1 MKKFLLSSLALLAV
15 VTASAQ
21 YYPNGRPIPPR
32 HRNVYYGRTSN
43 YYRTNTYPRYGNTY
57 YGVRIGLG
65 LSTVNSD
72 ALALD
77 ANSPR
82 TGLNI
87 GVAVGTQLTPAA
99 PLFVESGLYYT
110 EKGGKSTYNNQ
121 DFTFQLNYLEL
132 PVVLKYKAY
141 AAPGMTIE
149 PFVGGYASVGV
160 GGNIKDYSD
169 RQAYSS
175 FSSNDPNSFR
185 RLDAGIKLGVG
196 ASFRMLYLEASYDI
210 GLANVGHYQFE
221 DTRTGCLNLNLG
233 FNF

>member
-1 MKKFLLSSLALLAV
+1 M
-15 VTASAQ
+15 
-21 YYPNGRPIPPR
+21 N
-32 HRNVYYGRTSN
+32 
-43 YYRTNTYPRYGNTY
+43 
-57 YGVRIGLG
+57 
-65 LSTVNSD
+65 
-72 ALALD
+72 
-77 ANSPR
+77 
-82 TGLNI
+82 
-87 GVAVGTQLTPAA
+87 
-99 PLFVESGLYYT
+99 
-110 EKGGKSTYNNQ
+110 
-121 DFTFQLNYLEL
+121 
-132 PVVLKYKAY
+132 
-141 AAPGMTIE
+141 IE